1 MSDAPPKPPGETPP
15 PRTRPDV
22 PAGPPRLERVPD
34 GYRPPAVPRAA
45 APAARPPPPPPP
57 APTYG
62 LAAREVGADAAI
74 AAGLAHQ
81 GALAAD
87 SALRLYGLAAATRA
101 SGRLTLAPEGRSYAL
116 VFRRGAVEHA
126 ASSDPADDLGRFLL
140 RKGVLR
146 PEQLVEAEAARAA
159 AGGDLAAALVGARLV
174 PPGDVAALLAEH
186 GLALVARALA
196 VEDGTWA
203 WEPGVGPPPSGFP
216 LGPPFAALCAAVRA
230 LELPAVKRRLGDREE
245 RAASRMAGRVR
256 IEDLRLTPQEARAA
270 ALVDGERSPAEIAAA
285 SPADAAAVL
294 RLSLLLGE
302 LDLLAFGA
310 PRRARAPAPGVAPPP
325 ARAATPTP
333 TPRPTPTPVPPPA
346 AAPAAAAPRP
356 PPPRPPPVAAAPA
369 PRTTPAPAAVRR
381 ATALEPAAL
390 RATLASLQDA
400 DHFQV
405 LGVKRDAPAAQVKV
419 AYFQLAKLYHP
430 DAIPTDAP
438 ADVRKLCAD
447 LFGRVSAAWAELGD
461 EARRAQY
468 LQELQSG
475 GAPEVDVMGILQA
488 ENLFQTGTQLVK
500 ARRYDEALAKF
511 LEALQLNP
519 EEPEFGIWKAWCEF
533 LRADDKKRQQAQSA
547 AAVEAGLKKNP
558 RCAPGYLFLGQMAKV
573 LGDLALAERH
583 LRRGLA
589 AAPDNADLA
598 RELKYL
604 RK

>member
-15 PRTRPDV
+15 PRPRPAP

-34 GYRPPAVPRAA
+34 GYRPPAMPRAV
-45 APAARPPPPPPP
+45 APAAARPPPPPPP

-101 SGRLTLAPEGRSYAL
+101 SGRLTLAPAGRSYAL

-126 ASSDPADDLGRFLL
+126 ASSDPTDDLGRFLL

-146 PEQLVEAEAARAA
+146 PEQLVQAEAARGA

-203 WEPGVGPPPSGFP
+203 WEPGVAPPPSGFP

-230 LELPAVKRRLGDREE
+230 LELATVKRRLGDREE

-270 ALVDGERSPAEIAAA
+270 ALLDGERSPAEIAAA

-310 PRRARAPAPGVAPPP
+310 RRARSPAPAPASVP
-325 ARAATPTP
+325 TPTP
-333 TPRPTPTPVPPPA
+333 TPPPASTPVSRA
-346 AAPAAAAPRP
+346 ATAVPAAAAPRP
-356 PPPRPPPVAAAPA
+356 PAAPHPPATAAAVARPPSAP
-369 PRTTPAPAAVRR
+369 VRR

-390 RATLASLQDA
+390 KATLVSLEGS

-430 DAIPTDAP
+430 DAIPSDAP

-447 LFGRVSAAWAELGD
+447 LFARVSAAWAELGD

-468 LQELQSG
+468 LEELRGG

-488 ENLFQTGTQLVK
+488 ENLFQAGTQLVK
-500 ARRYDEALAKF
+500 ARRYDEAHARF

-519 EEPEFGIWKAWCEF
+519 EEPEFGIWRAWCDF
-533 LRADDKKRQQAQSA
+533 LRAEDKKRQQAQSA
-547 AAVEAGLKKNP
+547 AAIEAGLKKNP